1 MGGQMGRQMG
11 GVNGGQNGGQIYAKI
26 YGKIY
31 GKFYG
36 KTTTHLGGKIQK
48 IVRSR
53 ERCSNFE
60 IGFLGS
66 HISRCVVPYW
76 KMDDLGGVEVAGLVG
91 GWLAGRASLKMLEP
105 KDPIRPRW
113 GVKKRKRFWLPP
125 QKDLLSVGWSF
136 RKGRLPTRPIV
147 IHPLMSRHNSSSKI
161 VSGPYFSR

>member
-1 MGGQMGRQMG
+1 MGGQMG

-53 ERCSNFE
+53 ERCSKFE

-76 KMDDLGGVEVAGLVG
+76 KMDDLLFV
-91 GWLAGRASLKMLEP
+91 
-105 KDPIRPRW
+105 
-113 GVKKRKRFWLPP
+113 
-125 QKDLLSVGWSF
+125 
-136 RKGRLPTRPIV
+136 
-147 IHPLMSRHNSSSKI
+147 
-161 VSGPYFSR
+161 